1 MESLPVTIQ
10 YLSII
15 GALVFMWFI
24 ARLIIKGRLR
34 EEYSFIWIACTIVL
48 IVFSVWRNG
57 LTAIS
62 LLLGVFYPPSLVFL
76 AAIFAIITFLV
87 HLSVVISK
95 LQQSI
100 KDITHE
106 VAFLKKELADRNQS
120 DNTKT
125 ETANQH
131 LPELPIEL
139 TN

>member
-10 YLSII
+10 YLSLI
-15 GALVFMWFI
+15 GALFFMWFI
-24 ARLIIKGRLR
+24 ARLITKGRLR
-34 EEYSFIWIACTIVL
+34 EEYSFIWIACTLIL

-62 LLLGVFYPPSLVFL
+62 LLLGVLYPPSLIFL

-100 KDITHE
+100 KDLAHE
-106 VAFLKKELADRNQS
+106 VAFLKKELADCTPRK
-120 DNTKT
+120 DIMVGDI
-125 ETANQH
+125 NQH
-131 LPELPIEL
+131 SSESTAKLS
-139 TN
+139 N